1 MSEID
6 ELKTKIKELEKKNK
20 ALWLEK
26 TNHILDAEY
35 VEDNAFDFAVANE
48 LFYGFETRKM
58 LARFVEDN
66 YGLKPIKDVKDN

>member
-6 ELKTKIKELEKKNK
+6 ELKAEIKKLEKKNK
-20 ALWLEK
+20 ELWMEK

-35 VEDNAFDFAVANE
+35 VEDNAFGFAVANE

-58 LARFVEDN
+58 LARFIEDN
-66 YGLKPIKDVKDN
+66 YGLKPLKKIY

>member
-1 MSEID
+1 MNEID
-6 ELKTKIKELEKKNK
+6 KLKAEIKKLEKKNK
-20 ALWLEK
+20 ELWMEK

-35 VEDNAFDFAVANE
+35 VEDNAFGFAVANE

-66 YGLKPIKDVKDN
+66 YGLKPLKKIY